1 MRITKRDRSE
11 YQRIRR
17 NVLAKIRRTQ
27 QTHNIDLSREIR
39 MKDLEDMSRQ
49 EFNAFKEQARSFTR
63 RGNPNYTFTKI
74 NDHVSISVAERDRLN
89 YLERVAERAAE
100 QRFNKIKDKPF
111 YAGGKPEMSVGEYV
125 NLMADPDIPGIK
137 APNVLPD
144 DEIKSREYVQGR
156 IQALTKYVTVREQ
169 ERLRSQL
176 KENYINK
183 YMDTFGE
190 DEVLNII
197 KDTNDDDFLEMYAM
211 SDDMDISM
219 FYIENDDMLNTM
231 KEDVERFVHAYNRGD
246 TDRDFQNARNNIG

>member
-49 EFNAFKEQARSFTR
+49 EFNTFKEQARSFTR

-89 YLERVAERAAE
+89 YLQRVAERAAE
-100 QRFNKIKDKPF
+100 RRFNQIKDKPF
-111 YAGGKPEMSVGEYV
+111 YAGGKPEMSVGQYV
-125 NLMADPDIPGIK
+125 NQMADPDIPGIK

-144 DEIKSREYVQGR
+144 DDIKSREYVQGR
-156 IQALTKYVTVREQ
+156 INALTKYVTVREQ

-176 KENYINK
+176 KENYI
-183 YMDTFGE
+183 D
-190 DEVLNII
+190 
-197 KDTNDDDFLEMYAM
+197 
-211 SDDMDISM
+211 
-219 FYIENDDMLNTM
+219 
-231 KEDVERFVHAYNRGD
+231 
-246 TDRDFQNARNNIG
+246 

>member
-11 YQRIRR
+11 YRRIRR

-27 QTHNIDLSREIR
+27 RNHDIDLSREIV
-39 MKDLEDMSRQ
+39 MKELDSMSRQ
-49 EFNAFKEQARSFTR
+49 EFNTFKEQARRFTR

-89 YLERVAERAAE
+89 YLQRVAERAAE
-100 QRFNKIKDKPF
+100 RRFNQIKDKPF
-111 YAGGKPEMSVGEYV
+111 YAGGKPEMSVGQYV
-125 NLMADPDIPGIK
+125 NQMADPDIPGIN

-144 DEIKSREYVQGR
+144 DDIKSREYVQGR

-183 YMDTFGE
+183 YIDTFGE
-190 DEVLNII
+190 DEIIDVI
-197 KDTNDDDFLEMYAM
+197 KDTDDDDFLEMYAM

-231 KEDVERFVHAYNRGD
+231 KEDVESFVHAYNRGD